1 MRISIKGFRPKPR
14 DFHCALLLIFTSAAV
29 PRLSAAPVITGV
41 LNAASYTDPRLPNSS
56 IAQGSIFIVTG
67 TGLGPANIVVAPA
80 AFQSTS
86 LGGTSV
92 SVTVNGQTVNALMY
106 YTSSTQVAALMPS
119 KTPTGGSV
127 TMNPSASTITVTYNG
142 ESSPSTSFQ
151 GVVFGGV
158 GLFTLDSSGR
168 GPAIVTYP
176 DYSLVSAAKAANCG
190 RPSTACGS
198 ANAGDTLTL
207 WATGLGPVPAGD
219 GPGSL
224 GQSNPNLP
232 LTVWVGGVQAPVV
245 YQGRSGCCIGLDQI
259 VFTVPNNV
267 PAGCAVPLVVLI
279 GTNVSNSTVIPVANA
294 SRTCTPA
301 DPTVAAANIQ
311 QWASLPSPTLGIA
324 QADTSE
330 THGER
335 ARFTFVRA
343 SIPPAVQPFLVSY
356 LDPPPPG
363 TCTVSPYHDIFTAG
377 TNFPIDM
384 FLSKLITVPIDAG
397 SHFTFTGP
405 KGATAAV
412 TSSGDWVVFNDPTQ
426 ELIGSKYAG
435 SYIFAGG
442 PGNDVGAFTTQLTVP
457 TAPTFTSPPPGGDSG
472 VAVVRRMGMNVA
484 WNPGGA
490 TGPIPLILSTAIGTP
505 ADPTNLVYTAVNCTV
520 LASAGAFTIPAYA
533 LLALP
538 SVGGGGL
545 LIFGPGDLRPL
556 ASGVFSANGLDL
568 GIAQVTYMLVSNQN
582 PSGFS
587 LQ

>member
-1 MRISIKGFRPKPR
+1 MNAHRLKSR
-14 DFHCALLLIFTSAAV
+14 DFHFALLLTLASGAI
-29 PRLSAAPVITGV
+29 PRLSAAPVITSAV
-41 LNAASYTDPRLPNSS
+41 NAASYKDRRLPNAY
-56 IAQGSIFIVTG
+56 IAPGSIFIVTG
-67 TGLGPANIVVAPA
+67 SGLGPANIVVAPN

-86 LGGTSV
+86 LSGTSV
-92 SVTVNGQTVNALMY
+92 SVTVDSKTVKALMY
-106 YTSSTQVAALMPS
+106 YTSANQVAALMPS
-119 KTPTGGSV
+119 STPTGGPG
-127 TMNPSASTITVTYNG
+127 TGNPKAQVAITVTYNG
-142 ESSPSTSFQ
+142 EDSAPTAFQ
-151 GVVFGGV
+151 GVAINGA
-158 GLFTLDSSGR
+158 GLFTVDSSGS

-190 RPSTACGS
+190 GPNTACGS
-198 ANAGDTLTL
+198 ANAGDTLTV
-207 WATGLGPVPAGD
+207 WATGLGPVPGGD

-224 GQSNPNLP
+224 GQSIPNLP
-232 LTVWVGGVQAPVV
+232 MTVWVGGVQAPVV

-267 PAGCAVPLVVLI
+267 PTGCAVPLVI
-279 GTNVSNSTVIPVANA
+279 QIATNVSNSTVIPVANA

-311 QWASLPSPTLGIA
+311 RWAYLPSPTLGIA
-324 QADTSE
+324 QVDTSE
-330 THGER
+330 VHTER
-335 ARFTFVRA
+335 ARFTFLRA
-343 SIPPAVQPFLVSY
+343 SMPPAVQPFLVSY

-363 TCTVSPYHDIFTAG
+363 TCTVVPYHDIFTAG
-377 TNFPIDM
+377 TNFPVDL

-405 KGATAAV
+405 KGASATV

-457 TAPTFTSPPPGGDSG
+457 LVPTFISPPPGADNG
-472 VAVVRRMGMNVA
+472 VVVTRRLGMNVA
-484 WNPGGA
+484 WNPNGA
-490 TGPIPLILSTAIGTP
+490 TGPIPLVLSAAIGTP
-505 ADPTNLVYTAVNCTV
+505 TDPGNLIFTAANCTV
-520 LASAGAFTIPAYA
+520 LASAGSFTIPAYA

-538 SVGGGGL
+538 PVGGGGL

-556 ASGVFSANGLDL
+556 ASGVFSASGLNL
-568 GIAQVTYMLVSNQN
+568 GIAQVTYMVVSVQN
-582 PSGFS
+582 PQGFS